1 MIVLSIEEAGRGRF
15 RCTAEDGRVFILTGR
30 ELAHTGAAVRE
41 GSAFLEEKAFGELMD
56 YLYRKALGRCGN
68 LLAGMDYPKR
78 KLEEKLERD
87 GYPRDIRERVIKEL
101 AGARYLDDS
110 RYAANYVA
118 SGLSSKSL
126 SRIRMELQEK
136 GIDRD
141 MIDEAAALAAK
152 DTDIPGM
159 ERAQI
164 RAFLTKKHY
173 DPENCSFEEKQKLM
187 AALFR
192 RGYSAGL
199 IRTELGSS
207 EDGDGGM

>member
-1 MIVLSIEEAGRGRF
+1 MVVLSIEEAGRGRF
-15 RCTAEDGRVFILTGR
+15 RCRAEDGRVFILTGR
-30 ELAHTGAAVRE
+30 ELAHTGAVVRE
-41 GSAFLEEKAFGELMD
+41 GSASLEESAFGELMD

-87 GYPRDIRERVIKEL
+87 GYPADIRERVIREL
-101 AGARYLDDS
+101 AGARYLD
-110 RYAANYVA
+110 
-118 SGLSSKSL
+118 
-126 SRIRMELQEK
+126 MELQEK

-159 ERAQI
+159 ERTQI
-164 RAFLTKKHY
+164 RAYLAKKHY
-173 DPENCSFEEKQKLM
+173 DPENSSFEERQKLM
-187 AALFR
+187 AALYR

-199 IRTELGSS
+199 IRTELGSP
-207 EDGDGGM
+207 EDGDGI